1 MGKTGTTDGSYQN
14 WLIGS
19 TTKVAM
25 AVWVGNI
32 QGDPAKITAK
42 NPGGEQS
49 LRRVT
54 IAGVN
59 GANIKFVVFKAMLQG
74 FNANPAYRG
83 EAFPAVDQAY
93 VNGKSRA
100 SASTPTPVTEAPPAP
115 APAPGP
121 GTGGNGGN
129 GNGGNGNGGN
139 GNGNGGNGRDD
150 D

>member
-19 TTKVAM
+19 TTKAAI

-32 QGDPAKITAK
+32 QGDPTKKTAK

-54 IAGVN
+54 IAGTN
-59 GANIKFVVFKAMLQG
+59 GANVKFIVFKAMLQS

-83 EAFPAVDQAY
+83 GDFPDPDPTL
-93 VNGKSRA
+93 VNGKRSVQKP
-100 SASTPTPVTEAPPAP
+100 STSTPTNPTPTNPTPTAPTPTTPAPPVEGQGRK
-115 APAPGP
+115 GP
-121 GTGGNGGN
+121 PSDKNKG
-129 GNGGNGNGGN
+129 
-139 GNGNGGNGRDD
+139 
-150 D
+150 